1 MLAQS
6 IQDAMNKL
14 YGTEHR
20 IVWGKP
26 FYLLNYV
33 KQPAVIVETGFLSNA
48 TDRVRMS
55 DPAEQKRIAQSIANG
70 IIYYLS
76 VV

>member
-1 MLAQS
+1 
-6 IQDAMNKL
+6 
-14 YGTEHR
+14 
-20 IVWGKP
+20 VWGKP
-26 FYLLNYV
+26 FYLLNQI

-48 TDRVRMS
+48 EDRAMMN
-55 DPAEQKRIAQSIANG
+55 DPAEQKRIAQSIADG

>member
-1 MLAQS
+1 
-6 IQDAMNKL
+6 MNEL
-14 YGTEHR
+14 YETEHGV
-20 IVWGKP
+20 VWGKP
-26 FYLLNYV
+26 FYILNYV

-48 TDRVRMS
+48 ADRTRMS
-55 DPAEQKRIAQSIANG
+55 DPTEQKRIAQSIANG

>member
-1 MLAQS
+1 M
-6 IQDAMNKL
+6 
-14 YGTEHR
+14 
-20 IVWGKP
+20 
-26 FYLLNYV
+26 NYV

-48 TDRVRMS
+48 EDRARMS
-55 DPAEQKRIAQSIANG
+55 DPAEQKRIAESIAHG